1 MGNFW
6 LSVCLSLSLCL
17 SLCLSLSVSLFA
29 SLSLCLSLC
38 LCLSLAV
45 CLFVCLFVCLSV
57 CLSVSLS
64 LSLSLLYHP
73 IHFLHVHEGLK
84 RSQFEN
90 KGITFKDH
98 CEKEHNMWNYLY
110 YIVHLR
116 TKDKTEFTGPES
128 YVYDQIKEHF
138 EDSVSGR

>member
-1 MGNFW
+1 MYCSIKHRSPTKATCFVAVRNTFNKFD
-6 LSVCLSLSLCL
+6 LSL
-17 SLCLSLSVSLFA
+17 F
-29 SLSLCLSLC
+29 
-38 LCLSLAV
+38 
-45 CLFVCLFVCLSV
+45 
-57 CLSVSLS
+57 LS
-64 LSLSLLYHP
+64 LSLSL
-73 IHFLHVHEGLK
+73 EGLK

-128 YVYDQIKEHF
+128 YVYDQIKENIDDPVCTSF
-138 EDSVSGR
+138 DRYLIVSPGLVTFL